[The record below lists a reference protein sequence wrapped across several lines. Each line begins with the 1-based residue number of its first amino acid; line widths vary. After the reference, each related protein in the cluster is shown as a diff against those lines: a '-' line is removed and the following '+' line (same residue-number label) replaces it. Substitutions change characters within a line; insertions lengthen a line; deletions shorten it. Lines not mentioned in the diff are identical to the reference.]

1 VRTTKGKRNRG
12 FTLIELLVVIAIIA
26 VLIGLLIPAV
36 QKVREA
42 ANRIQCTNN
51 LKQVGLAAHNYAS
64 ANKHLPPGSG
74 YLAPVT
80 DPKNPPSS
88 APSILAI
95 ILPYMEQSNK
105 YNQFDFNQ
113 DVNSATVN
121 DAARRQDVP
130 SYLCPSDPSQG
141 FINYGTG
148 TYGRSNYYGNIGTTA
163 EIHST
168 EVARVGI
175 FNFQWKPNKEADGS
189 LRVRSAVRLTDITD
203 GTSNTAMFS
212 ETRRSRVSE
221 GTWPV
226 VDDAYNPTN
235 VYLLPKN
242 DAGWSDYTPMTG
254 PLFNETNP
262 AALIVGM
269 TYRCNSWDYGPTSR
283 ITYRGRQYYRSLPE
297 METYTHTVPIN
308 YFGYDCGNIPIKG
321 DPTDDYTKAH
331 IAARSYHPGGV
342 NVCFADGSVTF
353 ISDQIDFKTWQALGT
368 RSGDEILDSSQYE

>member
-1 VRTTKGKRNRG
+1 VRTTKGKRNAG

-42 ANRIQCTNN
+42 ANRISCTNN

-74 YLAPVT
+74 NFPPPPPP
-80 DPKNPPSS
+80 DPKAATS
-88 APSILAI
+88 AASILAL
-95 ILPYMEQSNK
+95 ILPYMEQANK
-105 YNQFDFNQ
+105 YNQFNFNE
-113 DVNSATVN
+113 DVNSGPDN
-121 DAARRQDVP
+121 DAARKQDVA
-130 SYLCPSDPSQG
+130 SYLCPSDPSSG
-141 FINYGTG
+141 GINYGTG
-148 TYGRSNYYGNIGTTA
+148 LYGRSNYFGNIGTTA
-163 EIHST
+163 DSRST
-168 EVARVGI
+168 EINRVGI
-175 FNFQWKPNKEADGS
+175 FNFQLRTDPDGWR
-189 LRVRSAVRLTDITD
+189 RVSARVRLTDITD

-221 GTWPV
+221 GTWPP

-269 TYRCNSWDYGPTSR
+269 TYRCNSWDYGPTNR
-283 ITYRGRQYYRSLPE
+283 ITYRGWQYYRDLPE
-297 METYTHTVPIN
+297 MQTYTHTLPIN
-308 YFGYDCGNIPIKG
+308 YHGYDCGNIPIKN
-321 DPTDDYTKAH
+321 DPTDDYTRAH

-353 ISDQIDFKTWQALGT
+353 INDTIDFTTWHALGT
-368 RSGDEILDSSQYE
+368 RSGDEVLDSSQFE